1 MTKDKFITVMPILD
15 NKTQELMQRIQ
26 TDLEHQYGVDTKTK
40 DIPFHITLGSY
51 AVEDT
56 TKIVSKI
63 MDVAIQTS
71 SFDIEFDGLNHFG
84 NLVRFMEPK
93 ISDELLRLHSCFNSD
108 YANGYDSWIPH
119 ATVYR
124 HSEPMEIKLSDQIA
138 AKIEQLKYARI
149 VGVEL
154 AEFFPAK
161 KIIRV
166 SFKG

>member
-1 MTKDKFITVMPILD
+1 MKKDKFITVMAILD

-26 TDLEHQYGVDTKTK
+26 ADLEHQYGVDTKTK

-56 TKIVSKI
+56 TKIVGRI
-63 MDVAIQTS
+63 MDIAIQTR
-71 SFDIEFDGLNHFG
+71 SFDIEFEGLNHFN

-93 ISDELLRLHSCFNSD
+93 ISDELLHLHSCFNSD
-108 YANGYDSWIPH
+108 YANGYDNWIPH

-138 AKIEQLKYARI
+138 SKIDLLKYAKI
-149 VGVEL
+149 VGIEL
-154 AEFFPAK
+154 GEFFPAK
-161 KIIRV
+161 RIIRV
-166 SFKG
+166 LFNG